1 MTAFST
7 PLPTH
12 QSVRLPVVMRRIL
25 GIITLLIAV
34 PALAVQDLSRPVNI
48 TVATDSFVLFGIDDQ
63 LIAVTLISLITLFG
77 MLLFLIHIRKN
88 GQKAL
93 ERSENNYRELFNFS
107 SEAIVIRDLENGDLI
122 DINMR
127 FTELYGFT
135 KTEASTLNI
144 ESFSANYPPYTETE
158 GQAWLNK
165 AINDGPQL
173 FEWHARH
180 ADGCLF
186 WVEVSLH
193 IEELNGKRRSIASA
207 RDITDRKLAV
217 ARVSAIEHQM
227 QQTYQSLPV
236 ALFTI
241 NAGHVVTQWNALLEQ
256 MTHTKA
262 GDIIGTT
269 QAWRGFY
276 HDARPCLA
284 NLILSGL
291 SIEAIQSHYQSNVF
305 LSKNVV
311 GAIETEG
318 YFSRIGEHGKWLHFT
333 AVPLVDE
340 VGNTVGAL
348 ETLIDITERKFA
360 EIALQNSEA
369 TYRTLIDHAPEA
381 ILVLDVVQ
389 NRFVEANRHAAKLFG
404 YSQLELLNLNARQLS
419 SVLQEDGQDAA
430 EVIRGHV
437 ASALS
442 GQDVRFEWLCKNAGG
457 ASVPCEIQLIKLPGK
472 QEAQLVRCSIHDIT
486 ERNAA
491 KLAILRERN
500 FLETLLEAMPI
511 PIFYKDREG
520 RYLGFNDAFLSMM
533 HLRRDDIIHKKL
545 EDWVDQERL
554 AFYREKDLQLYGTQ
568 EKQIFQRRINE
579 TSSDPRYV
587 IFHRAV
593 FKNQLGEV
601 DGMIGA
607 ILDITEL
614 ENTKIALENL
624 NQVLEHRVLE
634 RTEELQQAMEHLVQS
649 EKLAAL
655 GNLVAGI
662 AHELNTPIG
671 NIVTVASTLKDE
683 STAFLT
689 QLNSGQLRRSEAI
702 HSAELM
708 KQAGTMIE
716 HNAIRSAKLISDFKQ
731 VAVDQSSARR
741 RLFDLEAT
749 INEVMT
755 TLMPMLKRTS
765 HHVDIQIREKIQLD
779 SYPGPIEQ
787 IITNLISNSLLH
799 GFDRT
804 ENGKITISAH
814 TFDNEILLDYR
825 DNGQGMGADTLAH
838 LFDPFFTTKLGQ
850 GGSGLGLY
858 IVYNLVTGVLGGRIT
873 VNSSPD
879 AGAHFAIVL
888 PQSAP

>member
-1 MTAFST
+1 MATF
-7 PLPTH
+7 
-12 QSVRLPVVMRRIL
+12 I
-25 GIITLLIAV
+25 LLIVV
-34 PALAVQDLSRPVNI
+34 PPLSAQNQYPPSN
-48 TVATDSFVLFGIDDQ
+48 TVIATEGFIMFGNDDQ

-107 SEAIVIRDLENGDLI
+107 SEAIVIRDLENGALI

-135 KTEASTLNI
+135 KAEAAALNI
-144 ESFSANYPPYTETE
+144 ENFSANYPPYTDAE
-158 GQAWLNK
+158 GKVWLNK
-165 AINDGPQL
+165 AIHEGPQL

-193 IEELNGKRRSIASA
+193 IEELDGKRRSIASA

-241 NAGHVVTQWNALLEQ
+241 NAGHVVTQWNSLLAQ
-256 MTHTKA
+256 MTHTA
-262 GDIIGTT
+262 ANEIIGTT
-269 QAWRGFY
+269 EAWRGFY
-276 HDARPCLA
+276 HDTRPCLA
-284 NLILSGL
+284 NLILNGMN
-291 SIEAIQSHYQSNVF
+291 IAAIQAHYQSNVSP
-305 LSKNVV
+305 SKNVA
-311 GAIETEG
+311 GAVETEG

-381 ILVLDVVQ
+381 ILVLDVGK
-389 NRFVEANRHAAKLFG
+389 NKFVEANRHAAKLFG
-404 YSQLELLNLNARQLS
+404 YSQLELLDLNARQLS
-419 SVLQEDGQDAA
+419 SVLQEDGPEAA
-430 EVIRGHV
+430 KIIRDYLE
-437 ASALS
+437 SALT
-442 GQDVRFEWLCKNAGG
+442 GQDVRFEWVCRNASGD
-457 ASVPCEIQLIKLPGK
+457 SVPCEIQLIKLPSK
-472 QEAQLVRCSIHDIT
+472 QDAQLVCCSIHDIT

-511 PIFYKDREG
+511 PIFYKDRGG
-520 RYLGFNDAFLSMM
+520 RYLGFNGAFLNMM
-533 HLRRDDIIHKKL
+533 HLRREDIIHKKI
-545 EDWVDQERL
+545 EDWIAPDKVSI
-554 AFYREKDLQLYGTQ
+554 YKEKDALLYGSQ

-579 TSSDPRYV
+579 TSNDPRYV

-593 FKNQLGEV
+593 FKNQKGEV

-683 STAFLT
+683 SSAFLT

-765 HHVDIQIREKIQLD
+765 HHVDIRILEKIQLD

-799 GFDRT
+799 GFDSL
-804 ENGKITISAH
+804 EDGKITISAH

-873 VNSSPD
+873 VNSSPGE
-879 AGAHFAIVL
+879 GAHFTIVL

>member
-1 MTAFST
+1 
-7 PLPTH
+7 
-12 QSVRLPVVMRRIL
+12 MRRIL
-25 GIITLLIAV
+25 GAG
-34 PALAVQDLSRPVNI
+34 ALSVISSALSAQDLSRAPD
-48 TVATDSFVLFGIDDQ
+48 TSASAGHFVLSGMNDQ
-63 LIAVTLISLITLFG
+63 LIAVTLISLMMLLG
-77 MLLFLIHIRKN
+77 MLLLLHHMRKN
-88 GQKAL
+88 SRQAGKH
-93 ERSENNYRELFNFS
+93 SEINYRELFNCS
-107 SEAIVIRDLENGDLI
+107 SEAIVIRDLDNGKLI
-122 DINMR
+122 DINLR
-127 FTELYGFT
+127 FTELYGCT
-135 KTEASTLNI
+135 REEAENLKIAN
-144 ESFSANYPPYTETE
+144 FSANYPPYTEAE
-158 GQAWLNK
+158 AQIWLDK
-165 AINDGPQL
+165 AINEGPQL

-180 ADGCLF
+180 ADGRLF

-193 IEELNGKRRSIASA
+193 IEEQNGKRRSIASA
-207 RDITDRKLAV
+207 RDITDRKFAI
-217 ARVSAIEHQM
+217 ARASAIEHQM
-227 QQTYQSLPV
+227 QQTYQSLPL

-256 MTHTKA
+256 LTHTTA
-262 GDIIGTT
+262 SDMIGSN

-284 NLILSGL
+284 DLILNGL
-291 SIEAIQSHYQSNVF
+291 SLEAIQTHYQNTVYP
-305 LSKNVV
+305 SKNVA
-311 GAIETEG
+311 GAVETEG
-318 YFSRIGEHGKWLHFT
+318 YFNRIGEHGKWLHFT

-340 VGNTVGAL
+340 AGNTVGAL
-348 ETLIDITERKFA
+348 ETLMDITERKLA

-381 ILVLDVVQ
+381 ILVFDVDQ
-389 NRFVEANRHAAKLFG
+389 NKFVEANRHAAKLFG
-404 YSQLELLNLNARQLS
+404 YSQLALLNLNARQLS
-419 SVLQEDGQDAA
+419 AVLQEDGPDAA
-430 EVIRGHV
+430 AVIRGHV
-437 ASALS
+437 KSALA
-442 GQDVRFEWLCKNAGG
+442 GLDVRFEWLCRNADGN
-457 ASVPCEIQLIKLPGK
+457 SIPCEIHLIKLPGK
-472 QEAQLVRCSIHDIT
+472 QGAGLIRCSINDIT

-491 KLAILRERN
+491 QAAILRERN
-500 FLETLLEAMPI
+500 FLETLLDAMPI
-511 PIFYKDREG
+511 PIFYKDRDG
-520 RYLGFNDAFLSMM
+520 HYLGFNDAFLSMM
-533 HLRRDDIIHKKL
+533 HLRREDILHKKL
-545 EDWVDQERL
+545 ENWISPERV
-554 AFYREKDLQLYGTQ
+554 AFYREKDALLYQNQ

-579 TSSDPRYV
+579 NSDDPRHV
-587 IFHRAV
+587 IFHRAI

-634 RTEELQQAMEHLVQS
+634 RTQELHQAMEHLVQS

-683 STAFLT
+683 SSAFLC

-702 HSAELM
+702 RSAELM
-708 KQAGTMIE
+708 QQAGIMIE

-755 TLMPMLKRTS
+755 TLMPMLKRTD
-765 HHVDIQIREKIQLD
+765 HRVDIKVLEKIHLD

-799 GFDRT
+799 GFEEVAQGR
-804 ENGKITISAH
+804 ITISAH
-814 TFDNEILLDYR
+814 TFDNEIILDYR
-825 DNGQGMGADTLAH
+825 DNGLGMGAETLAH

-858 IVYNLVTGVLGGRIT
+858 IVYNLVTGVLGGRIN
-873 VNSSPD
+873 VNSSPG
-879 AGAHFAIVL
+879 AGAHFVITL